1 MEEGLLGNKNQKS
14 LALISSPLQLICL
27 KEFENK
33 YKGLNIE
40 IFVFI
45 TEDNDTIKSQIKFTS
60 EFLNLKISSYIVSKS
75 SVIKYLKLILMFS
88 FKRYNLLIL
97 GSYFNS
103 IFFFTQLII
112 KFKKL
117 VFVDDGNETFFIKK
131 INLGRNSFFGKLFN
145 WRYPINSFHF
155 SFYKGLDINYF
166 GYNDFSYLKNFFE
179 KKPVGDYIV
188 LLGSNFVESNQ
199 MSFYDYNSHIRGIK
213 KKFNS
218 KKIIYIPH
226 RREQEC
232 NYLNYGLEIVKPETC
247 FEIFLIKMDR
257 LPTYII
263 GFFSTAL
270 LTTKMIFD
278 NTIQTEN
285 LNYPIPFKPSE
296 IYNVY
301 LQLFDQY
308 DIKSIKIFNPKS
320 LKPI

>member
-14 LALISSPLQLICL
+14 LALISSPLQLISL

-33 YKGLNIE
+33 YKGLDLE

-45 TEDNDTIKSQIKFTS
+45 TEDDDTIKRQIKFTS
-60 EFLNLKISSYIVSKS
+60 EFLNLNISNYIVSKS

-88 FKRYNLLIL
+88 FKQYNLLIL

-103 IFFFTQLII
+103 IFFFTHLIT

-117 VFVDDGNETFFIKK
+117 VFVDDGSETFFIKK
-131 INLGRNSFFGKLFN
+131 INLARHSFFGKLFN

-155 SFYKGLDINYF
+155 SFYEGLDINYF
-166 GYNDFSYLKNFFE
+166 DYNDFSYLKNFSE
-179 KKPVGDYIV
+179 KKPVGDFIV

-199 MSFYDYNSHIRGIK
+199 MSFYDYNSRIEHIK

-226 RREQEC
+226 RREYES
-232 NYLNYGLEIVKPETC
+232 NYVNYGLEVVKPDTC
-247 FEIFLIKMDR
+247 FEIFLLKMDR

-270 LTTKMIFD
+270 ITSKMIID
-278 NTIQTEN
+278 NAVKTEI
-285 LNYPIPFKPSE
+285 LNYPVPFKPSE
-296 IYNVY
+296 IYDVF
-301 LQLFDQY
+301 LELFDKY
-308 DIKSIKIFNPKS
+308 NIKSIEKYKTKS
-320 LKPI
+320 LKTT